1 MPPDTTESDPSASAS
16 SGAACAATEP
26 LACVSCRARKLKC
39 DRTKPAC
46 SRCLKVSND
55 CVYPESRRKPTF
67 KRRNVKELEARLA
80 QVEDYLKEVNKTA
93 EDKTDDG
100 SPVHPA
106 QPDTQ
111 FSNIDFSSTMPQTDG
126 NSPERP
132 QVPFII
138 PDLSEQ
144 PDPVD
149 QPFSGQLMG
158 LGMTESLP
166 PDDVMEDLR
175 WSCQIRPVPRSL
187 LPSGEAGHGEVFIS
201 ISHTQAWGLIAFYEA
216 KVMLFTRS
224 TMSGAR
230 CVRLCHMIGLDRLDG
245 DPLGMPPSLGPPLT
259 WAELEERR
267 RVFWG
272 AFSIDAHCSIST
284 GWSSLINTDDIATR
298 LPSSEDAFLSDR
310 KEEAPFLEDVFTGA
324 QYTGFAGTVITCQIF
339 KIILRH
345 VHRSRPDDRCD
356 DVMNGSFWT
365 RHRELDNTLSSL
377 FMFLPEKFRLPENIR
392 DASALHFNLNLHA
405 SVICLHHA
413 AVEKAEK
420 HNLPDHV
427 KQNSIAR
434 LRASAEEVVSIIR
447 LNTHA
452 ALFFRSPLCALSL
465 YCTTTVYVYL
475 AKQNPTSGLTS
486 IDLSNLDLIVQSMEA
501 IARTHTITRA
511 FLQQACLD
519 IENHGLELSIRMP
532 NLKKYRTAFSQG
544 KSHIPMLVRN
554 AITKHTEQ
562 SPLFIRNGRTLEA
575 GHGALS
581 CVPQGTDEVDGHRP
595 GKDCFQAML
604 GAVTRNV
611 APPKQPD
618 PTTHKRKRMSPSPGP
633 EMMGNQRE
641 SMLSSLGASGTNL
654 RPRFTDTG
662 TWPSSWSP
670 RVTSGSISLPDRTNS
685 SSASSPANQGSGTR
699 TISGSSHTSP
709 DIGLGNT
716 AEENRIDLRAFQDRI
731 STPIWQ
737 STEETLF
744 AQITESMVANAL
756 SSDGVDPWGILNA
769 DLSWDGE
776 GMPTVQ

>member
-1 MPPDTTESDPSASAS
+1 MSKT
-16 SGAACAATEP
+16 
-26 LACVSCRARKLKC
+26 
-39 DRTKPAC
+39 
-46 SRCLKVSND
+46 
-55 CVYPESRRKPTF
+55 
-67 KRRNVKELEARLA
+67 

-138 PDLSEQ
+138 PDISEQ

-166 PDDVMEDLR
+166 PDDVMEDLNTIFFQSQYQMIPIVHPGR
-175 WSCQIRPVPRSL
+175 YLQAFYGPPVRKPPMCLQYAIWALAAVGHAKYDQYHEVFYRR
-187 LPSGEAGHGEVFIS
+187 ARQYGHGEVFIS

-272 AFSIDAHCSIST
+272 AFSIDAHCCIST

-310 KEEAPFLEDVFTGA
+310 KEEAPFLEDVFRGA

-392 DASALHFNLNLHA
+392 DASALHLNLNLHA

-544 KSHIPMLVRN
+544 KSHIPMLARN

-575 GHGALS
+575 GHRALS
-581 CVPQGTDEVDGHRP
+581 CVPQGIDEVDGHRP

-633 EMMGNQRE
+633 EMMSNQRE

-654 RPRFTDTG
+654 RPRFTGTG

-744 AQITESMVANAL
+744 AQITESMVTNAL
-756 SSDGVDPWGILNA
+756 PSDGVDPWGILNA

>member
-1 MPPDTTESDPSASAS
+1 MPPDTTESDPSAS

-126 NSPERP
+126 NSPEHP

-144 PDPVD
+144 PDPD
-149 QPFSGQLMG
+149 HQPFSGQLMG

-166 PDDVMEDLR
+166 PDDVMEDLNTIFFQSQYQMIPIVHPGR
-175 WSCQIRPVPRSL
+175 YLQAFYGPPVRKPPMCL
-187 LPSGEAGHGEVFIS
+187 QYAMWALAAVGHAKYDQYHEVF
-201 ISHTQAWGLIAFYEA
+201 Y
-216 KVMLFTRS
+216 RR
-224 TMSGAR
+224 AR
-230 CVRLCHMIGLDRLDG
+230 QDM
-245 DPLGMPPSLGPPLT
+245 
-259 WAELEERR
+259 
-267 RVFWG
+267 
-272 AFSIDAHCSIST
+272 
-284 GWSSLINTDDIATR
+284 IATR

-310 KEEAPFLEDVFTGA
+310 KEEAPFLEDVFRGA

-339 KIILRH
+339 KTILRH

-392 DASALHFNLNLHA
+392 DAAALHLNLNLHA

-544 KSHIPMLVRN
+544 KSHIPMLARN

-575 GHGALS
+575 GHRALS

-654 RPRFTDTG
+654 RPRFTGTG

-744 AQITESMVANAL
+744 AQITESMVTNAL
-756 SSDGVDPWGILNA
+756 PSDGVDPWGILNA